1 MEYQFGLF
9 PQKYLMGFLDLWIQN
24 HLNLIKMGI
33 HKEKTVE
40 NTLGLNFISLM
51 LLEKLL
57 DLSGVTDME
66 WETFSPNIGSK

>member
-1 MEYQFGLF
+1 
-9 PQKYLMGFLDLWIQN
+9 
-24 HLNLIKMGI
+24 MGI

-66 WETFSPNIGSK
+66 